1 MARPKRDEKRE
12 SCKIV
17 GALIK
22 RRGFVSPAPLLPAG
36 NRGGVSRHHT
46 INREGRCPAK
56 KMPGRIHA
64 RTRQKDFHY
73 VRSRTAGNP
82 RSSYRAARRDA
93 PVNCPS
99 CGREVP
105 RRARQQR
112 FCSRRCRQKAN
123 YGEKVAR
130 GDFSTRTIARPTTPL
145 KETTNS
151 RRCNWQKRCRATA
164 FSALRKCSTP
174 RCSIAIGNPRLAAV
188 A

>member
-1 MARPKRDEKRE
+1 M
-12 SCKIV
+12 
-17 GALIK
+17 
-22 RRGFVSPAPLLPAG
+22 
-36 NRGGVSRHHT
+36 SRHHT

-56 KMPGRIHA
+56 KMPGRVHA

-112 FCSRRCRQKAN
+112 FCSRRCRQKGN

-130 GDFSTRTIARPTTPL
+130 GDFSTRTIARS
-145 KETTNS
+145 TNPPKRDNKFKALQLAKTLSSNRIFGPADVLDAEVFNRHWQPAVSSGGVMLQVS
-151 RRCNWQKRCRATA
+151 RVHARA
-164 FSALRKCSTP
+164 LVERRP
-174 RCSIAIGNPRLAAV
+174 
-188 A
+188 